1 MLIDVFWHLHH
12 CSAPLHHWTVK
23 GSPPQASPIHPITH
37 SHLKKNYEFETS
49 VRWVVNSTQI
59 SSPCRGD
66 LPEDLTQADRSPQAP
81 STDCEGESNL
91 SMWIYVLLGNVLR
104 GIGETPVQPLGISY
118 IDDFATEENAAL
130 YVGCVQTISVVG
142 PVFGY
147 LLGSLCAKIYV
158 DIGFVNM
165 ENISDTKSIMKTKD
179 HSRQVKDEV

>member
-1 MLIDVFWHLHH
+1 MSFGTFIIALPHFII
-12 CSAPLHHWTVK
+12 
-23 GSPPQASPIHPITH
+23 GR
-37 SHLKKNYEFETS
+37 YEFETS

-66 LPEDLTQADRSPQAP
+66 LPEDLTQADRSPQVP

-165 ENISDTKSIMKTKD
+165 GEYMHIYI
-179 HSRQVKDEV
+179 QVQIKGANGLDACVDLLFKILRGCRA